1 MRRTVLVTGATGLI
15 GGAAAAIFASEGMRV
30 VVTAR
35 DRAKAAER
43 FAGIGGIEIVEWDL
57 ESGAERL
64 SDVCGVD
71 WIVHAASPTS
81 GKFFIEHPERTE
93 RMIVEGARSMLEF
106 AAGAGVGSF
115 VFLSSMEVYG
125 SPSGD
130 APLKEDDGFSGDIE
144 APRSSYARGKLRAEA
159 LCAEYARQRGV
170 KAMAVRLAQTFGA
183 FVKPSEPRVFAQ
195 FLRSALAGEKIRLS
209 SSGSSTRMYVETT
222 DAVEAIR
229 TLLAKGEAGKI
240 YNAANTDTYC
250 SLADMARMVSDRF
263 GGAGVSLGRD
273 DDPANACYPPPHHLR
288 LDVSRLEAL
297 GWKPRFAL
305 TECFDRMKLSMSSA
319 ESSNRLKR

>member
-15 GGAAAAIFASEGMRV
+15 GGAAAEIFASGGMRV
-30 VVTAR
+30 VVAAR
-35 DRAKAAER
+35 DLEKAAAR

-57 ESGAERL
+57 EGGAEML
-64 SDVCGVD
+64 SGVTGVD

-81 GKFFIEHPERTE
+81 GKFFLEHPEHTE

-125 SPSGD
+125 SPAND
-130 APLKEDDGFSGDIE
+130 ALLSEDAGFCGDIE

-170 KAMAVRLAQTFGA
+170 RAMSVRLAQTFGA
-183 FVKPSEPRVFAQ
+183 FVSPSEPRVFAQ

-209 SSGSSTRMYVETT
+209 SSGSSTRMYIETT

-229 TLLAKGEAGKI
+229 TVLEKGEAGKV
-240 YNAANTDTYC
+240 YNAANAGTYC

-297 GWKPRFAL
+297 GWKPRFSMA
-305 TECFDRMKLSMSSA
+305 ECFDRMKCSMLSAKSA
-319 ESSNRLKR
+319 SRL